1 MENLQY
7 EIKFTND
14 KETVDM
20 ILPSGESTKI
30 LVKDEAGQPRKFY
43 LATDLWK
50 ALGSDK
56 TKQPDRFL
64 RSEHGKEQMLV
75 RLEKAYKNNGIDI
88 NLYNKGFKKDLM
100 ESLPQEVLDHFVLTS
115 KGRFGGT
122 WMERDIF
129 LTYAMWI
136 SPELHALAVDC
147 LGKYGHV
154 EVAPVNKHAE
164 LLLDIARDAEI
175 QTLLEDKVD
184 YSELD
189 RKEKAAVT
197 IHASARMEAKEKT
210 KQLRQLIAIVWGADS
225 PQDMSVSGIIGTIE
239 GIINRSGI
247 GATKQTLSENLG
259 ISPNTYNRDVLTPST
274 QNCVAAATTSICQYL
289 LDCIEDECVPGT
301 KEFENEARRLASK
314 ARKDILFRGGRE
326 TRIIA
331 KATKTRNTDYGRRG
345 NYQIELKKNLEIKS
359 LYEPLDKDKDKE

>member
-20 ILPSGESTKI
+20 VLPNGESTKI

-43 LATDLWK
+43 LATDLYK

-56 TKQPDRFL
+56 NKEPNEFL
-64 RSEHGKEQMLV
+64 RSKHGKEQMIV
-75 RLEKAYKNNGIDI
+75 RLEKAYKNAKIDI
-88 NLYNKGFKKDLM
+88 PGIYRDIKTDDRSG
-100 ESLPQEVLDHFVLTS
+100 LPQEILDHFVVS
-115 KGRFGGT
+115 SRGRFGGT

-154 EVAPVNKHAE
+154 ELAPVNKHAE

-189 RKEKAAVT
+189 RKEKAAIT
-197 IHASARMEAKEKT
+197 AHASSRLEAKEKT
-210 KQLRQLIAIVWGADS
+210 KQLHQLIAIVWGAES
-225 PQDMSVSGIIGTIE
+225 PQDYSVSGIIGTTE
-239 GIINRSGI
+239 GIINRAAI
-247 GATKQTLSENLG
+247 GATKETLSENLG

-301 KEFENEARRLASK
+301 KEFENEVGRLAKK
-314 ARKDILFRGGRE
+314 ARQDILFRGGRE

-331 KATKTRNTDYGRRG
+331 KATKTKNTNYGRRG
-345 NYQIELKKNLEIKS
+345 NYKVELKKNLEIDS
-359 LYEPLDKDKDKE
+359 LYTPLDKDKK